1 MEFIHLKEINPLLL
15 LHLVKRSQRRP
26 FVFGVNDILKLFG
39 PFFLT
44 WKMAFIVQF
53 YLCPQNQALC
63 YTVQFLAGCAEQHKK
78 TGWTESAKTIQ
89 FKFLSM
95 VNFYVRFSRFGGN
108 ICSDQELFE
117 CLNEPGSAFWIRN
130 AMWKSKIGHIEQ
142 KQEKNCY
149 VPFFIHPV
157 MFQTELCWY
166 DWLEHGGGATSIS
179 VRCFF
184 LW

>member
-78 TGWTESAKTIQ
+78 TGWTESASSNSFQWSTSTSRT
-89 FKFLSM
+89 L
-95 VNFYVRFSRFGGN
+95 FSRFWGN

-130 AMWKSKIGHIEQ
+130 AMWKSKIGHPEQ
-142 KQEKNCY
+142 KQEKSRY
-149 VPFFIHPV
+149 VTFFIHPV
-157 MFQTELCWY
+157 VFQPELCWY
-166 DWLEHGGGATSIS
+166 DLIGAWGGGTSIS

-184 LW
+184 L